1 MVHDALAFNWLLFE
15 DINGHAGHERLWD
28 PAMIFAAND
37 LIFLLPL
44 LALLLWFS
52 LAGWSPLVRSGT
64 RSATD
69 PARLSG
75 HMTLLL
81 AVIGAVIALGLNI
94 LAGHLLYEPRPFI
107 SHPTVVHMLIAHA
120 SDASFPSDHTAVA
133 FAIATVLV
141 AAGLLLARRRTAGG
155 LALLLALL
163 AMLAAITIA
172 VARVYVGVHYPS
184 DVIGGA
190 ICGVIGGLIALA
202 LRPLLAPLLLPL
214 IRLLGRIGLA

>member
-1 MVHDALAFNWLLFE
+1 MIHDTLALNWLLFE
-15 DINGHAGHERLWD
+15 DINGHAGHERLLD
-28 PAMIFAAND
+28 PTMIFAAND

-52 LAGWSPLVRSGT
+52 LAGWSPLVRSDA
-64 RSATD
+64 RSGND
-69 PARLSG
+69 SARMSG

-81 AVIGAVIALGLNI
+81 AAVGAVVALGLNI
-94 LAGHLLYEPRPFI
+94 LVGHLLYEPRPFI

-120 SDASFPSDHTAVA
+120 ADDSFPSDHTAVA

-141 AAGLLLARRRTAGG
+141 AAGLLLARRRTAGW
-155 LALLLALL
+155 LALLLALF
-163 AMLAAITIA
+163 AVLAAFTIA
-172 VARVYVGVHYPS
+172 VARVYVGVHYPG

-190 ICGVIGGLIALA
+190 LCGVIGGLIALA
-202 LRPLLAPLLLPL
+202 LRPLLAPLLTPL